1 LNKAGNSFQK
11 DEEGMLYSLHVKN
24 LALIKEQEIEFGKG
38 LNILTGETGAGKS
51 VVIGSVNLALGGK
64 ADGSLIRTGE
74 EYALVELTFGIE
86 SDAQRKLLEEMDI
99 PIEEDGSL
107 IIQRKLMQGRS
118 VSKVGGETVTTK
130 QLKEISNILI
140 NIHGQND
147 HQELLHKKKH
157 LEILDDYCMD
167 RLKSLFDKLSS
178 EYNRMKD
185 ISEKLS
191 ETQMDEASRM
201 REQELLE
208 FEVSEISDAAVVVG
222 EDEKL
227 ESIYHKMVNSRKIS
241 EAAYAAS
248 AMTGSGEAEESAS
261 DMIGRAVR
269 ELSSVA
275 SYDKELEDLL
285 SQLSDVENLLSDF
298 NRSISGYIKDLEF
311 DDEEFHETED
321 RLNVLNHLK
330 DKYGGSLEAVLN
342 ALSEKQER
350 LDTLTDLDMY
360 RDKLAKEYQEAKD
373 KVLDL
378 CSRISAIRKEGAKA
392 LEAKLKDALVDLNF
406 LDVRFEI
413 AVRSDEEAVTSRGY
427 DDVEFMISTN
437 PGEDL
442 RPLEKIASGGEL
454 SRIMLAL
461 KTVVADKDDISTLIF
476 DEIDAGISGKTAW
489 KVSRKLGELAKDHQI
504 ICITH
509 LPQIAAMADTHFMIE
524 KGLDEGRTVTGIYAL
539 DEEKSTREL
548 GRLLGGEELT
558 DATLQN
564 AAEMRRQAMET
575 KA

>member
-1 LNKAGNSFQK
+1 
-11 DEEGMLYSLHVKN
+11 MLYTLHVKN

-107 IIQRKLMQGRS
+107 TIQRKLMQNRS
-118 VSKVGGETVTTK
+118 VSKVGGETVTAR

-157 LEILDDYCMD
+157 MEILDDYCMD
-167 RLKSLFDKLSS
+167 RLKDLFEELSA
-178 EYNRMKD
+178 EYKKMKD
-185 ISEKLS
+185 ISDKLS
-191 ETQMDEASRM
+191 ETEMDEASRI

-208 FEVSEISDAAVVVG
+208 FEVQEISDAAVVLG

-227 ESIYHKMVNSRKIS
+227 ENAYHKMVNSRKIS
-241 EAAYAAS
+241 EAAYAAAS
-248 AMTGSGEAEESAS
+248 MTGSGDSEESAS
-261 DMIGRAVR
+261 DIIGRAVR

-275 SYDKELEDLL
+275 SYDQELQGLL
-285 SQLSDVENLLSDF
+285 DQLSDVENLLSDF
-298 NRSISGYIKDLEF
+298 NRSLSGYIKDLEF
-311 DDEEFHETED
+311 DDEEFKTTED
-321 RLNVLNHLK
+321 RLNLINHLK
-330 DKYGGSLEAVLN
+330 DKYGGSLEAVLR
-342 ALSEKQER
+342 ALDEKQER
-350 LDTLTDLDMY
+350 LDKLSDLDLY
-360 RDKLAKEYQEAKD
+360 RSGLLKDYETSKKE
-373 KVLDL
+373 VLRL
-378 CSRISAIRKEGAKA
+378 CGDISAIRKEGAKS
-392 LEAKLKDALVDLNF
+392 LEEKLKQALIELNF

-413 AVRSDEEAVTSRGY
+413 AVRSDEEKTTSKGY

-489 KVSRKLGELAKDHQI
+489 KVSRKLGTLAKDHQI

-539 DEEKSTREL
+539 DEEASTGEL
-548 GRLLGGEELT
+548 ARLLGGEKLT
-558 DATLQN
+558 DATLEN
-564 AAEMRRQAMET
+564 AREMRREAKET

>member
-1 LNKAGNSFQK
+1 
-11 DEEGMLYSLHVKN
+11 MLYTLHVKN

-86 SDAQRKLLEEMDI
+86 SDAQRQLLEEMDI

-107 IIQRKLMQGRS
+107 TIQRKLMPNRS
-118 VSKVGGETVTTK
+118 VSKVGGETVTAR

-147 HQELLHKKKH
+147 HQELLHKRKH

-167 RLKSLFDKLSS
+167 GLKDLFDNLSD
-178 EYNRMKD
+178 EYKKMKD

-191 ETQMDEASRM
+191 ETEMDETSRI

-208 FEVSEISDAAVVVG
+208 FEVQEISDAAVVIG

-227 ESIYHKMVNSRKIS
+227 ESAYHKMVNSRKIS
-241 EAAYAAS
+241 EAAYTAA
-248 AMTGSGEAEESAS
+248 AMTGSGDSEESAS
-261 DMIGRAVR
+261 DIIGRAVR

-275 SYDKELEDLL
+275 YYDQELQGLL
-285 SQLSDVENLLSDF
+285 DQLSDVENLLSDF
-298 NRSISGYIKDLEF
+298 NRSLSGYIKDLEF
-311 DDEEFHETED
+311 DDEEFQTTED
-321 RLNVLNHLK
+321 RLNLINHLK
-330 DKYGGSLEAVLN
+330 DKYGGSLQSVLK
-342 ALSEKQER
+342 ALDEKQQR
-350 LDTLTDLDMY
+350 LDTLSDLDEY
-360 RDKLAKEYQEAKD
+360 RSKLSREYEASKEEVLKLCKKISDIRKKGAASLKDKLKE
-373 KVLDL
+373 
-378 CSRISAIRKEGAKA
+378 A
-392 LEAKLKDALVDLNF
+392 LIDLNF

-413 AVRSDEEAVTSRGY
+413 DVRSDEEKVSSRGY

-437 PGEDL
+437 PGEEL

-489 KVSRKLGELAKDHQI
+489 KVSRKLGTLAKDHQI

-539 DEEKSTREL
+539 DEDASTGEL
-548 GRLLGGEELT
+548 ARLLGAEKLT
-558 DATLQN
+558 ETTLEN
-564 AAEMRRQAMET
+564 AREMRREAMEA

>member
-1 LNKAGNSFQK
+1 
-11 DEEGMLYSLHVKN
+11 MLYTLHVKN

-107 IIQRKLMQGRS
+107 TIQRKLMQNRS
-118 VSKVGGETVTTK
+118 VSKVGGETVTAR

-157 LEILDDYCMD
+157 MEILDDYCMD
-167 RLKSLFDKLSS
+167 RLKDLFEELSA
-178 EYNRMKD
+178 EYKKMKD
-185 ISEKLS
+185 ISDKLS
-191 ETQMDEASRM
+191 ETEMDEASRI

-208 FEVSEISDAAVVVG
+208 FEVQEISDAAVILG

-227 ESIYHKMVNSRKIS
+227 ENAYHKMVNSRKIS
-241 EAAYAAS
+241 EAAYAAAS
-248 AMTGSGEAEESAS
+248 MTGSGDSEESAS
-261 DMIGRAVR
+261 DIIGRAVR

-275 SYDKELEDLL
+275 SYDQELQGLL
-285 SQLSDVENLLSDF
+285 DQLSDVENLLSDF
-298 NRSISGYIKDLEF
+298 NRSLSGYIKDLEF
-311 DDEEFHETED
+311 DDEEFKTTED
-321 RLNVLNHLK
+321 RLNLINHLK
-330 DKYGGSLEAVLN
+330 DKYGGSLEAVLK
-342 ALSEKQER
+342 ALDEKQER
-350 LDTLTDLDMY
+350 LDKLSDLDLY
-360 RDKLAKEYQEAKD
+360 RSGLLKDYEASKKE
-373 KVLDL
+373 VLRL
-378 CSRISAIRKEGAKA
+378 CGDISAIRKEGAKS
-392 LEAKLKDALVDLNF
+392 LEEKLKQALIELNF

-413 AVRSDEEAVTSRGY
+413 AVRSDEEKTTSKGY

-489 KVSRKLGELAKDHQI
+489 KVSRKLGTLAKDHQI

-539 DEEKSTREL
+539 DEEASTGEL
-548 GRLLGGEELT
+548 ARLLGGEKLT
-558 DATLQN
+558 DATLEN
-564 AAEMRRQAMET
+564 AREMRREAKET

>member
-1 LNKAGNSFQK
+1 
-11 DEEGMLYSLHVKN
+11 MLYTLHVKN

-107 IIQRKLMQGRS
+107 TIQRKLMGGRS
-118 VSKVGGETVTTK
+118 VSKVGGETVTAR

-157 LEILDDYCMD
+157 MEILDDYCMD
-167 RLKSLFDKLSS
+167 RLKDLFDELST
-178 EYNRMKD
+178 EYKKMKD
-185 ISEKLS
+185 ISDKLS
-191 ETQMDEASRM
+191 ETEIDEASRI

-208 FEVSEISDAAVVVG
+208 FEVQEISDAAVVPG

-227 ESIYHKMVNSRKIS
+227 ENAYHKMVNSRKIS
-241 EAAYAAS
+241 EAAYGAA
-248 AMTGSGEAEESAS
+248 AMTGSGDSEESAS
-261 DMIGRAVR
+261 DIIGRAVR

-275 SYDKELEDLL
+275 SYDQELQGLL
-285 SQLSDVENLLSDF
+285 DQLSDVENLLSDF
-298 NRSISGYIKDLEF
+298 NRSLSGYIKDLEF
-311 DDEEFHETED
+311 DDEEFKVTED
-321 RLNVLNHLK
+321 RLNLINHLK
-330 DKYGGSLEAVLN
+330 DKYGGSLEAVQK
-342 ALSEKQER
+342 ALDEKQER
-350 LDTLTDLDMY
+350 LDTLSDLDQY
-360 RDKLAKEYQEAKD
+360 RSRLTKEYETSK
-373 KVLDL
+373 KEVLEL
-378 CSRISAIRKEGAKA
+378 CGKISAIRKDGAKA
-392 LEAKLKDALVDLNF
+392 LSQKLKEALIDLNF

-413 AVRSDEEAVTSRGY
+413 EVRSDEENASSRGY

-437 PGEDL
+437 PGEAL

-524 KGLDEGRTVTGIYAL
+524 KGLDEGRTVTGIFAL
-539 DEEKSTREL
+539 DEEASTGEL
-548 GRLLGGEELT
+548 ARLLGGEKLT
-558 DATLQN
+558 EATLQN
-564 AAEMRRQAMET
+564 AREMRKEAREA

>member
-1 LNKAGNSFQK
+1 
-11 DEEGMLYSLHVKN
+11 MLYTLHVKN

-107 IIQRKLMQGRS
+107 TIQRKLMGSRS
-118 VSKVGGETVTTK
+118 VSKVGGETVTAR

-157 LEILDDYCMD
+157 MEILDDYCMD
-167 RLKSLFDKLSS
+167 RLKDLFEELST
-178 EYNRMKD
+178 EYKKMKD
-185 ISEKLS
+185 ISDKLS
-191 ETQMDEASRM
+191 ETEIDEASRI

-208 FEVSEISDAAVVVG
+208 FEVQEISDAAVVIG

-227 ESIYHKMVNSRKIS
+227 ENAYHKMVNSRKIS

-248 AMTGSGEAEESAS
+248 SMTGSGESEESAS
-261 DMIGRAVR
+261 DIIGRAVR

-275 SYDKELEDLL
+275 SYDQELQGLL
-285 SQLSDVENLLSDF
+285 DQLSDVENLLSDF
-298 NRSISGYIKDLEF
+298 NRSLSGYIKDLEF
-311 DDEEFHETED
+311 DDEEFKVTED
-321 RLNVLNHLK
+321 RLNIINHLK
-330 DKYGGSLEAVLN
+330 DKYGGSLEAVLK
-342 ALSEKQER
+342 ALDEKQER
-350 LDTLTDLDMY
+350 LDTLSDLDQY
-360 RDKLAKEYQEAKD
+360 RNRLTREYEASKQTVLKLCAD
-373 KVLDL
+373 
-378 CSRISAIRKEGAKA
+378 ISAIRNEGARV
-392 LEAKLKDALVDLNF
+392 LEEKLKDALIDLNF
-406 LDVRFEI
+406 LDVRFNIE
-413 AVRSDEEAVTSRGY
+413 VRSNPDNATSRGY

-437 PGEDL
+437 PGEAL

-489 KVSRKLGELAKDHQI
+489 KVSRKLGELARDHQI

-524 KGLDEGRTVTGIYAL
+524 KGLDEGRTVTGIFAL
-539 DEEKSTREL
+539 DEEASTGEL
-548 GRLLGGEELT
+548 ARLLGGEKLT
-558 DATLQN
+558 EATLQN
-564 AAEMRRQAMET
+564 AREMRKEAREA

>member
-1 LNKAGNSFQK
+1 
-11 DEEGMLYSLHVKN
+11 MLYTLHVKN

-86 SDAQRKLLEEMDI
+86 SDAQRQLLEEMDI

-107 IIQRKLMQGRS
+107 TIQRKLMPNRS
-118 VSKVGGETVTTK
+118 VSKVGGETVTAR

-167 RLKSLFDKLSS
+167 GLKDLFDNLSD
-178 EYNRMKD
+178 EYKKMKD

-191 ETQMDEASRM
+191 ETEMDETSRI

-208 FEVSEISDAAVVVG
+208 FEVQEISDAAVVIG

-227 ESIYHKMVNSRKIS
+227 ESAYHKMVNSRKIS
-241 EAAYAAS
+241 EAAYTAA
-248 AMTGSGEAEESAS
+248 AMTGSGDSEESAS
-261 DMIGRAVR
+261 DIIGRAVR

-275 SYDKELEDLL
+275 YYDQELQGLL
-285 SQLSDVENLLSDF
+285 DQLSDVENLLSDF
-298 NRSISGYIKDLEF
+298 NRSLSGYIKDLEF
-311 DDEEFHETED
+311 DDEEFQTTED
-321 RLNVLNHLK
+321 RLNLINHLK
-330 DKYGGSLEAVLN
+330 DKYGGSLQSVLK
-342 ALSEKQER
+342 ALDEKQQR
-350 LDTLTDLDMY
+350 LDTLSDLDEY
-360 RDKLAKEYQEAKD
+360 RSKLSREYEASKEEVLKLCKKISDIRKKGAASLKDKLKE
-373 KVLDL
+373 
-378 CSRISAIRKEGAKA
+378 A
-392 LEAKLKDALVDLNF
+392 LIDLNF

-413 AVRSDEEAVTSRGY
+413 DVRSDEEKVSSRGY

-437 PGEDL
+437 PGEEL

-489 KVSRKLGELAKDHQI
+489 KVSRKLGTLAKDHQI

-539 DEEKSTREL
+539 DEDASTGEL
-548 GRLLGGEELT
+548 ARLLGAEKLT
-558 DATLQN
+558 ETTLEN
-564 AAEMRRQAMET
+564 AREMRREAMEA